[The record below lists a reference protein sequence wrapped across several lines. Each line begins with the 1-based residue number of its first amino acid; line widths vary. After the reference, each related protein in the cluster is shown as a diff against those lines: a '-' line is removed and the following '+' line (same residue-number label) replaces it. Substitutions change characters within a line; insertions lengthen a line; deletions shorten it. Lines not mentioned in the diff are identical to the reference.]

1 MAITVI
7 SSCKKEN
14 ESPASNNDNS
24 GDNEPKDEIIGSAP
38 NEFKS
43 KVVIEMFGGEW
54 CDGCPDGKVEMQRL
68 MAQNPDDVIGVVVHS
83 QDAFETINYNS
94 LFGHIGGVSSF
105 PSAAINRLA
114 AVNSGDQSDFPV
126 ITKQYWERNV
136 NRILGENTNIGLAL
150 ESKIEEGECKV
161 KVLVNGNNLDIDTD
175 YRLTLYII
183 ENNVASINQIGKDNS
198 FKHQMMLRGSLTA
211 PLGESITLKDYETF
225 TKEFT
230 LNLKGSIF
238 DIDNIEFVAFINTFG
253 GNTSTRTIENAQK
266 VKAGKTANWD

>member
-1 MAITVI
+1 
-7 SSCKKEN
+7 
-14 ESPASNNDNS
+14 
-24 GDNEPKDEIIGSAP
+24 
-38 NEFKS
+38 
-43 KVVIEMFGGEW
+43 MFGGEW

-150 ESKIEEGECKV
+150 ESKIEEDECKV

-238 DIDNIEFVAFINTFG
+238 DIAAAYSWWLFY
-253 GNTSTRTIENAQK
+253 S
-266 VKAGKTANWD
+266 